1 MSSNQN
7 NGVEKYTFTSYEI
20 FMIVVLSLLQFTVI
34 LDFMI
39 LSPLG
44 FIIMPALNI
53 NTDEFGLVVAAYAFS
68 AGTSGILVA
77 GFADKF
83 DRKKLLMV
91 FYVGFVIGTAFCAM
105 ANTYQLLLAA
115 RIFTG
120 IFGGVIGS
128 IGFAI
133 ITDLYK
139 MEVRGRVM
147 GFAQMSF
154 AASQVLGIPAGLL
167 LANTWK
173 DWHATFWMI
182 VIFSTIIGVIMAIYM
197 KPVNE
202 HLKLK
207 STRNPIQ
214 HLIKTLT
221 NPEYTKGF
229 LATIFLATGGFMLMP
244 FGSAFSTKNL
254 KVSADDV
261 TLVFGITG
269 MFTVVFGP
277 IIGKLSDVIG
287 KYKMFVIGS
296 IISFIMV
303 GIYTNMGPIPLWLVI
318 LLNVLLFVG
327 ITSRMISSQA
337 LTSGLPQPQDRGAFM
352 SINSSVMQIFG
363 GVAAVVA
370 GKILIRSDEGVFQ
383 NYHVLGYVVMG
394 SILIGIVLFYILN
407 EQVQKTLNKKV

>member
-1 MSSNQN
+1 MNSNKNIDVKKSS
-7 NGVEKYTFTSYEI
+7 FTSYEI
-20 FMIVVLSLLQFTVI
+20 FMIVILSILQFSVV

-44 FIIMPALNI
+44 YIIMPALKI
-53 NTDEFGLVVAAYAFS
+53 TPAQFGMVVAAYAFS
-68 AGTSGILVA
+68 AGCSGLLVA

-83 DRKKLLMV
+83 DRKKLLLF
-91 FYVGFVIGTAFCAM
+91 FYVGFVVGTAFCALS
-105 ANTYQLLLAA
+105 NTYEYLLAA

-120 IFGGVIGS
+120 VFGGVIGS

-133 ITDLYK
+133 ITDLFK

-154 AASQVLGIPAGLL
+154 AASQVLGIPAGLF
-167 LANTWK
+167 LANIW
-173 DWHATFWMI
+173 DWHSTFWMI
-182 VIFSTIIGVIMAIYM
+182 VIFSTIVGVIMVIYM

-207 STRNPIQ
+207 STRNPVE

-221 NPEYTKGF
+221 NSEYLKGF

-244 FGSAFSTKNL
+244 FGSAFSTNNL
-254 KVSADDV
+254 HVHAKDV
-261 TLVFGITG
+261 ILVFGVTG
-269 MFTVVFGP
+269 LSSVIFGP
-277 IIGKLSDVIG
+277 FIGKLSDKIG
-287 KYKMFVIGS
+287 KYKMFVVGS

-318 LLNVLLFVG
+318 FLNIVLFVG

-352 SINSSVMQIFG
+352 SINSSIMQISG
-363 GVAAVVA
+363 GVASIIA
-370 GKILIRSDEGVFQ
+370 GKIVVQSADGILH
-383 NYHVLGYVVMG
+383 NYNILGYVVMG
-394 SILIGIVLFYILN
+394 SILMGIWLFFILN
-407 EQVQKTLNKKV
+407 EQVQKTLHKKP